1 MTNILTEQRGNFLS
15 LKYEV
20 SFCNLR
26 ALLNMRDI
34 GQSRNSMKNYA
45 VALII
50 SPNSDIL
57 TKNFVFTP
65 EISLSDYIRIRKTSS
80 DMMQL
85 AKKIVPIHMITRLLR
100 QINFRDML
108 RRRRENAI
116 SRQMIFITTKVKARC
131 ISPILLICKFHSS
144 NYTIQDSFL
153 YEPNKAQ

>member
-1 MTNILTEQRGNFLS
+1 
-15 LKYEV
+15 
-20 SFCNLR
+20 
-26 ALLNMRDI
+26 MRDI

-100 QINFRDML
+100 
-108 RRRRENAI
+108 
-116 SRQMIFITTKVKARC
+116 
-131 ISPILLICKFHSS
+131 
-144 NYTIQDSFL
+144 
-153 YEPNKAQ
+153 